1 MSFTRLSRFLLA
13 IILIFFSVLGIA
25 KQSDDFE
32 ILKSLPQLS
41 FKPEFKIAVVINKK
55 SEEDVM
61 ALQGIKDQLY
71 ETNKKNKNFKI
82 GLDIYQSKEDQ
93 EDADDLSLE
102 IGNSGKYVSVVG
114 HSGYRNSK
122 TSADNYLVTKTP
134 FISIQEKHFN
144 LTQFN
149 PWAHRLIY
157 NEELLSDF
165 ITAFLK
171 KLGDIENFYV
181 VTDGSGLSPAFANFI
196 NQKIPNR
203 VLLDGDVKS
212 TFSKIK
218 KTNTSAILLSGS
230 NKFNT
235 EIANQLIKYDTKI
248 LAIEDFIPQVQKILK
263 TSEPVAT
270 FYVFSPFAFDL
281 ANQKARLQY
290 QSFLKNNKK
299 PPTWGYFY
307 GRATIEVISNGLNNK
322 INEILSIDKNKRV
335 SFAREKILEKW
346 SNAISISSSIK
357 TSIGPIYFDP
367 DGNAF
372 TSIFTLTNEADYL
385 TVSSEQVLINS
396 DTGLLSPV
404 DVIFVNTDI
413 IEVLKVDDDL
423 DRSKVNI
430 SIDFATKSK
439 AEIFDEIKVGNVLI
453 ENKKKNFKFS
463 QANGWSTLAGEVE
476 IDAKRISG
484 ATDEKSGMDK
494 LQIDIRHSFMDVDE
508 LVLVPSKLPNPSR
521 MIRSGKDAKLLETS
535 QKSHNFLVITGFS
548 SKSQGFDKRQ
558 FSQLGFVFNISP
570 EWRSA
575 TENSSKILILFSF
588 MIGIILSGSSIFF
601 GVLEKGRNYLGEKSA
616 TIGTLLLLTNLLLAK
631 FMFFAGWIHFDTDFS
646 TIVVDKTINAGIVFA
661 LGNILIENL
670 NKYFRK
676 IEIETKLPVPGI
688 VKTSSNIGISLL
700 IISAVVFVILEVNL
714 TQVLATSGIIVFILG
729 FALQTLILDFF
740 AGLMINVEKPFKIG
754 DWIEIRASRAAT
766 AAVIYGKVTNTN
778 WRSATI
784 LTRDGNEV
792 TIPNSVVSTQSITNF
807 SSPSPIT
814 RITVKFTVETFDSK
828 DLERLISEL
837 KQKPDDNIILKEKGS
852 KIITDEVLSS
862 GIQVEAQMWFN
873 INNHSD
879 DVAYTAVTN
888 FVTESMKACN
898 LNFAVPIYKYQN
910 I

>member
-1 MSFTRLSRFLLA
+1 M
-13 IILIFFSVLGIA
+13 
-25 KQSDDFE
+25 
-32 ILKSLPQLS
+32 
-41 FKPEFKIAVVINKK
+41 
-55 SEEDVM
+55 
-61 ALQGIKDQLY
+61 
-71 ETNKKNKNFKI
+71 
-82 GLDIYQSKEDQ
+82 
-93 EDADDLSLE
+93 
-102 IGNSGKYVSVVG
+102 
-114 HSGYRNSK
+114 
-122 TSADNYLVTKTP
+122 
-134 FISIQEKHFN
+134 
-144 LTQFN
+144 
-149 PWAHRLIY
+149 
-157 NEELLSDF
+157 
-165 ITAFLK
+165 
-171 KLGDIENFYV
+171 
-181 VTDGSGLSPAFANFI
+181 
-196 NQKIPNR
+196 
-203 VLLDGDVKS
+203 
-212 TFSKIK
+212 
-218 KTNTSAILLSGS
+218 
-230 NKFNT
+230 
-235 EIANQLIKYDTKI
+235 
-248 LAIEDFIPQVQKILK
+248 
-263 TSEPVAT
+263 
-270 FYVFSPFAFDL
+270 FSPFAFDL
-281 ANQKARLQY
+281 ANQKARSQY

-307 GRATIEVISNGLNNK
+307 GRAAIEVISNGLDNK
-322 INEILSIDKNKRV
+322 INEILSIDEDKRID
-335 SFAREKILEKW
+335 FAREKILEKW
-346 SNAISISSSIK
+346 SNAISISSSIE

-367 DGNAF
+367 DGNAY

-385 TVSSEQVLINS
+385 TVSSDQVLINS
-396 DTGLLSPV
+396 DTGLLSSV
-404 DVIFVNTDI
+404 DVVFVNTDI
-413 IEVLKVDDDL
+413 IEVLNVDDEL

-463 QANGWSTLAGEVE
+463 EANGWSTLAGEVE
-476 IDAKRISG
+476 IDAKKISG

-558 FSQLGFVFNISP
+558 FSQLGFVFNIAP
-570 EWRSA
+570 EWRVA
-575 TENSSKILILFSF
+575 TENSSKILMLFSF

-616 TIGTLLLLTNLLLAK
+616 TIGTILLLTNLLLAK
-631 FMFFAGWIHFDTDFS
+631 FIFFAGWIHFDTDFS
-646 TIVVDKTINAGIVFA
+646 TVLVDKTINAGIVFA

-754 DWIEIRASRAAT
+754 DWIEIRSSRAAT
-766 AAVIYGKVTNTN
+766 AAVISGKVTNTN

-792 TIPNSVVSTQSITNF
+792 TIPNSIVSTQSITNF
-807 SSPSPIT
+807 SSPSPIS

-828 DLERLISEL
+828 NLEKLISEL
-837 KQKPDDNIILKEKGS
+837 KQKPDDNIILKEKGT
-852 KIITDEVLSS
+852 KIITKEVLSS

-879 DVAYTAVTN
+879 DAAYTAVTN